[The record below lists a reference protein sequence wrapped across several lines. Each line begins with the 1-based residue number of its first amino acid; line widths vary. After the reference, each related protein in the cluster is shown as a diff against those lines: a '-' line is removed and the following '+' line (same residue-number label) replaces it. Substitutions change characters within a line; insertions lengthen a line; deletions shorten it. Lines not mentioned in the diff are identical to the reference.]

1 MKNQWALLES
11 VIKSPR
17 ILLYGKPGTGKTYSA
32 MKLGMRKGKDRK
44 SIPLTPETT
53 ATDLLGHY
61 ILEGNNGMKWNDGVA
76 IQMWKRGGRLVLNE
90 IDHAGQDVSSILHAL
105 LDDVEFAELTL
116 PNEEKEIVKPAKGFQ
131 VIATMN
137 GEPEDLSE
145 ALRDRFPIKIN
156 ITDIHPSAIDSLDNK
171 IASIMLDVADS
182 NTSIRSFMELD
193 RLINKQGVDLDTALY
208 AVFGHDE
215 DFVESMIEAFTV
227 TDSDEVFVENE
238 NNVI

>member
-1 MKNQWALLES
+1 MKNQWKLLEK
-11 VIKSPR
+11 VIKAPR

-32 MKLGMRKGKDRK
+32 MKLGMRKDRYRS
-44 SIPLTPETT
+44 SITLTPETT

-76 IQMWKRGGRLVLNE
+76 IKSWKLGGRLVINE

-116 PNEEKEIVKPAKGFQ
+116 PNEDKEIVRPAKGFQ
-131 VIATMN
+131 CIATMN

-156 ITDIHPSAIDSLDNK
+156 IQEIHPKAVGSLDHK
-171 IASIMLDVADS
+171 IASVMYDLRETNS
-182 NTSIRSFMELD
+182 SIRSFMELD
-193 RLINKQGVDLDTALY
+193 RLINKQGVALDDACW

-215 DFVESMIEAFTV
+215 EFTETVIESFAIV
-227 TDSDEVFVENE
+227 DSDTSHLDSDN
-238 NNVI
+238 